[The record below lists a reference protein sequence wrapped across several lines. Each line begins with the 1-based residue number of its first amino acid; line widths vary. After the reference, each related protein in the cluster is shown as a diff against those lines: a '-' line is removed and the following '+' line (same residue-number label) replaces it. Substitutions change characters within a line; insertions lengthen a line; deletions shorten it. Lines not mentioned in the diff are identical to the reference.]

1 MSKSD
6 SSSEEETKKASEQQ
20 ADWAIPR
27 QLQENIQKR
36 QQQQNHREEN
46 LAQEVLDLLKED
58 KDFCEFCNLTQVVA
72 KTDALSRTWDHKDV
86 SS

>member
-1 MSKSD
+1 MAESD

-20 ADWAIPR
+20 AEWTIPR

-36 QQQQNHREEN
+36 QQQQNHSEEI

-58 KDFCEFCNLTQVVA
+58 KEFCEFCNLT
-72 KTDALSRTWDHKDV
+72 
-86 SS
+86 